1 MWHFRALAPLVIFAV
16 LPAACATPHPV
27 HLEDLRVRHNA
38 PQLVERQNA
47 CAGVAC
53 GYGGWLCCPAGSTC
67 LTDANNQAQCGTGG
81 ANSGVWVTHTTVY
94 SSFVPASATAICRD
108 SQSPC
113 GSNCCASGYWCS
125 NAAEGKCA
133 LLGAG
138 SSGGILP
145 TGPLNPSAP
154 LRPTNSGLVI
164 VTYTGAPTATQPFS
178 SPIPTGA
185 AGSITHTGAASS
197 GLSGGAIAG
206 IVIGVLLAILLLLLL
221 CLFCCARALFDTLLA
236 IFGIGNKRK
245 HTHEET
251 YIEEHHHSGGAAA
264 GRTWYGGRPSR
275 PSRTGSHAGGR
286 KGLGMA
292 AALGGM
298 ALALGLK
305 RKHEQRHDD
314 KSTTISG
321 SSAYY
326 SDYTSSSTL

>member
-1 MWHFRALAPLVIFAV
+1 MWLSDLLPALALLAV
-16 LPAACATPHPV
+16 LPTACATPHPV
-27 HLEDLRVRHNA
+27 HLEELRERHNA
-38 PQLVERQNA
+38 PQLVERQQA
-47 CAGVAC
+47 CAGVTC

-81 ANSGVWVTHTTVY
+81 ANGVWVTHTTVY
-94 SSFVPASATAICRD
+94 SSFVPASATAACPD

-113 GSNCCASGYWCS
+113 GSQCCASGYWCS

-138 SSGGILP
+138 SSGGIF
-145 TGPLNPSAP
+145 PSAT
-154 LRPTNSGLVI
+154 R
-164 VTYTGAPTATQPFS
+164 PFS

-185 AGSITHTGAASS
+185 AGSITHTGATNS

-206 IVIGVLLAILLLLLL
+206 IVIGVLLGILLLLLL
-221 CLFCCARALFDTLLA
+221 CLFCCARALFDTLLS

-251 YIEEHHHSGGAAA
+251 YIEEHHHSGAGGG

-275 PSRTGSHAGGR
+275 PSRTGSHAGGK

-292 AALGGM
+292 AALGGL
-298 ALALGLK
+298 ALALGMK
-305 RKHEQRHDD
+305 RKHDQRHDD

-326 SDYTSSSTL
+326 SDYTSSSSASSSDRQTRTHHSSRR